1 MVLIFPHIYKD
12 MYINLSGLNIL
23 VTGASRG
30 IGKAIST
37 KLAEAGA
44 TVAVHYNKNV
54 REAETLA
61 HILGNESKA
70 FQADLSKPDEAGK
83 LFDRVSLEMGSVEI
97 LINNAGIAKAADI
110 TTKEE
115 AWVQNWEETMMV
127 NLTSPAVLC
136 KKAIEHFIDR
146 KAAGRII
153 NISSRAAFRGETGDY
168 MAYAASKAG
177 LVSLTRSIAKSYGKQ
192 GIKAFN
198 IAPGFVRT
206 DMAQD
211 FINQYGEEHAKGDIA
226 LERMTEPKDIAPLI
240 TFIASG
246 MADHAT
252 GSTFDVNAGSYLHG

>member
-1 MVLIFPHIYKD
+1 

-30 IGKAIST
+30 IGKAIAT

-44 TVAVHYNKNV
+44 TIAVHYNKNV
-54 REAETLA
+54 REAENLA

-70 FQADLSKPDEAGK
+70 FQADLSEPDDASK
-83 LFDRVSLEMGSVEI
+83 LFERVSLEMGSIEI
-97 LINNAGIAKAADI
+97 LINNAGIAESVDIKAPEEEW
-110 TTKEE
+110 TKG
-115 AWVQNWEETMMV
+115 WEQTMQV
-127 NLTSPAVLC
+127 NLTSPAMLC
-136 KKAIEHFIDR
+136 KKAIEHFLAR

-153 NISSRAAFRGETGDY
+153 NITSRAAFRGETAEY

-177 LVSLTRSIAKSYGKQ
+177 LVSLTRSIARSFGKD

-198 IAPGFVRT
+198 VAPGFVRT
-206 DMAQD
+206 DMAKE
-211 FINQYGEEHAKGDIA
+211 FIQQYGEGHATDDVA
-226 LERMTEPKDIAPLI
+226 LERLTEPKDIAPLI

-252 GSTFDVNAGSYLHG
+252 GSTFDVNAASYVH